1 MQFRLFRFSPFFNSK
16 KTRYVFLRLT
26 KVFLLFST
34 GVYLLT
40 LPFYYFIV
48 ASPLGI
54 ADFFMPFE
62 VVFCLFLSLVMF
74 VWFAKT
80 VLEIL
85 KA

>member
-1 MQFRLFRFSPFFNSK
+1 MQFKRFRFSPFFHSK
-16 KTRYVFLRLT
+16 KTRYVFLRLI
-26 KVFLLFST
+26 KVFLLFDS

-54 ADFFMPFE
+54 ADFLMPFE
-62 VVFCLFLSLVMF
+62 VISCLILSLIMF
-74 VWFAKT
+74 VWFVKT
-80 VLEIL
+80 VWEIL

>member
-1 MQFRLFRFSPFFNSK
+1 MQFRRFSFSPYFPSK

-26 KVFLLFST
+26 KVFLQFST

-54 ADFFMPFE
+54 ADFLMPFE
-62 VVFCLFLSLVMF
+62 VIFCLILSLVMF